1 MAKPRNPTSK
11 GADAIAAAV
20 ALDIGSGQLGNGAW
34 LKQID
39 IETRYRCTRADARR
53 ALEALAIRGQ
63 IQRIPLRGYFVSVVD
78 EGQRRELVEV
88 RVLLETAMVPSI
100 VERATRKDIVDLR
113 RLVTAFAAAARQGDV
128 KERYMTN
135 RAFHVR
141 LTGLC
146 ANRELAKLALAVRGD
161 LPTTPIA
168 QWHSQ
173 ARIEQSAREHAQIVD
188 ALANRD
194 VRKMTDLI
202 AVHIR
207 QPSAPTTTRA
217 RAAAGRG

>member
-11 GADAIAAAV
+11 GADAIAAAI
-20 ALDIGSGQLGNGAW
+20 AFDIGSGELGNGTW

-100 VERATRKDIVDLR
+100 VMRATRKDIADLR

-141 LTGLC
+141 LTQLC

-188 ALANRD
+188 ALADRD

-207 QPSAPTTTRA
+207 QPSAPMPTRA